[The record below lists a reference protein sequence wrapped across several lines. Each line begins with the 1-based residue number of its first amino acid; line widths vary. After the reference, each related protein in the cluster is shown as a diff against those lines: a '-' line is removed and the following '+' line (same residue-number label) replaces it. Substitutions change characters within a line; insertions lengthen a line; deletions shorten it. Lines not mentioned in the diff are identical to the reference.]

1 MRSYNAIE
9 AMDFEPSDSA
19 KVVGSN
25 QASATT
31 IYFLSIISQY
41 PATIRIDS
49 VRVHAIRV
57 GATVRSRSLKRS
69 TITDWPKRLRSD

>member
-19 KVVGSN
+19 KVGGSN

-41 PATIRIDS
+41 PATASTRFEWAQ
-49 VRVHAIRV
+49 RFEV
-57 GATVRSRSLKRS
+57 GV
-69 TITDWPKRLRSD
+69 